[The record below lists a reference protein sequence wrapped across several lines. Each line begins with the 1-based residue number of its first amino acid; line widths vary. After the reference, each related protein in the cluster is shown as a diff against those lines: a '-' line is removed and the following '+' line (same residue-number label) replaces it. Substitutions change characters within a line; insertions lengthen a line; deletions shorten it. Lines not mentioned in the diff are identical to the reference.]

1 MLKVLAAVIAIIVI
15 ALAVV
20 LILASTKPDTF
31 RVERVGRHQGVA
43 GEYLPADCRLPS
55 VGTVVR
61 LMRPAIPR

>member
-31 RVERVGRHQGVA
+31 RVERSAVIKASRARGPVSPIA
-43 GEYLPADCRLPS
+43 LPIASSSSSPKFAFLR
-55 VGTVVR
+55 
-61 LMRPAIPR
+61 